1 MKKKI
6 IAIALSTTLLVGCG
20 SAKNIDPCCDKDS
33 KKEVVSGENDPIM
46 KLLLSGLILLS
57 LNILVTR

>member
-20 SAKNIDPCCDKDS
+20 SAKNIDPCCAKDS